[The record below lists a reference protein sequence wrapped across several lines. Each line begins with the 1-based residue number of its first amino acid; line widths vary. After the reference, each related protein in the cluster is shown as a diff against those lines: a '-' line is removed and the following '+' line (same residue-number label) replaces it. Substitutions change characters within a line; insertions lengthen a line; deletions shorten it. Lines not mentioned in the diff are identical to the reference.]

1 MRQPRGGDV
10 PGVPGAGR
18 PPQRR
23 GAQERRRQVRG
34 RAQRGLRGPGGEGLQ
49 VMSSTEDI

>member
-1 MRQPRGGDV
+1 MRQPRRGDV

-34 RAQRGLRGPGGEGLQ
+34 RAQRGLRGPGACRF
-49 VMSSTEDI
+49 